1 MQQVLTCLPLY
12 PSPIEMVLLHLSYG
26 EVAMLTPITRFMRY
40 KNRLSHQTSLAARVR
55 GLSVVFCLL
64 FSVGGFATGSEHT
77 EFSAQTV
84 NSVKSVSKSRRP
96 VSKGRSLKRA
106 LNENGNLSDLERKH
120 RSDIEIQA
128 LKLELRA
135 ALRVYDRAGER

>member
-1 MQQVLTCLPLY
+1 MQQVLTCLPFY
-12 PSPIEMVLLHLSYG
+12 PSLIEMVLLHLGYG

-40 KNRLSHQTSLAARVR
+40 KNRSGHQTSLAARAR

-64 FSVGGFATGSEHT
+64 FSVGGFATEYERT

-84 NSVKSVSKSRRP
+84 NSVKS